1 MWLMINQGLH
11 YITLNL
17 TKWMGFQRYKS
28 QDGKLPEDRPCI
40 PPNKWLLPWMECH
53 HQIWMGYLPRLYLLL
68 PEVMLEAPMAT
79 KLNCARF
86 QEWRWGTLWK
96 ASSYIYT
103 HHDYMEAKV
112 PRKHVAKFIIV
123 PGWVRN
129 VSAWEAPT
137 TCTVLPPTFPTFIP
151 KARSPK
157 PSVKGRD
164 RASVSN
170 RFKEPCRTSG
180 SGPGHPTLAHRVVM
194 AWLPSIASRV
204 ASSCKRHIENQ
215 VSQPCAPSVSQDQG
229 PEGRTKSPAGKKE

>member
-1 MWLMINQGLH
+1 MNGVPKVQEPGWKTPRGP
-11 YITLNL
+11 TLYSPKQMTL
-17 TKWMGFQRYKS
+17 T
-28 QDGKLPEDRPCI
+28 
-40 PPNKWLLPWMECH
+40 WMECH

-68 PEVMLEAPMAT
+68 PEVMIEAPMAT

-103 HHDYMEAKV
+103 NHDYMEAKV

-180 SGPGHPTLAHRVVM
+180 SGLGHPTLAHRVVM

-229 PEGRTKSPAGKKE
+229 PEGRTKPPAGKKE